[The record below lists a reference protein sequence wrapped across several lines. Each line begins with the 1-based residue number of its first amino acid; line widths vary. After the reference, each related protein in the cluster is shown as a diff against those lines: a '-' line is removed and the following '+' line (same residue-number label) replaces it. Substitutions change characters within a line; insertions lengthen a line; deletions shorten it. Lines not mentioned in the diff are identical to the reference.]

1 MERMLKVWYAENNDF
16 YAKSGGVK
24 TKKVANKLYLCLM
37 SKPFVVGICGGSG
50 AGKTTLL
57 KRLSETFQNASTA
70 VFSMDNYYLPIE
82 QQTKDANGIVNFDLP
97 TALDDQKLSTDLQTL
112 ISGQPIE
119 VREYFF
125 NVQGSKSVLLTIQPS
140 DLIIVEGLFTLHY
153 PSVFSQL
160 DFSIFVDVDHA
171 TQLDRRIY
179 RDQETRGYK
188 RSEIIYQW
196 ENHVLPC
203 YEQFIE
209 PYRTNAHFVYCNDH
223 RADHDFLRL
232 SEHLRTLVPDRFL

>member
-1 MERMLKVWYAENNDF
+1 
-16 YAKSGGVK
+16 
-24 TKKVANKLYLCLM
+24 M

-57 KRLSETFQNASTA
+57 KRLSETFQGASTA
-70 VFSMDNYYLPIE
+70 VFSMDNYYLSIE

-97 TALDDQKLSTDLQTL
+97 TALDHQKLTTDLQTL

-153 PSVFSQL
+153 QSVFSQL

-209 PYRTNAHFVYCNDH
+209 PYRNNAHFVYCNDH
-223 RADHDFLRL
+223 
-232 SEHLRTLVPDRFL
+232 

>member
-1 MERMLKVWYAENNDF
+1 
-16 YAKSGGVK
+16 
-24 TKKVANKLYLCLM
+24 M

-57 KRLSETFQNASTA
+57 KRLSETFLDASIA
-70 VFSMDNYYLPIE
+70 VFSMDNYYLPIDV
-82 QQTKDANGIVNFDLP
+82 QSQDANGVVNFDLP
-97 TALDDQKLSTDLQTL
+97 TALDHQKLTADLQML

-119 VREYFF
+119 VREYSF
-125 NVQGSKSVLLTIQPS
+125 NVQGGKSVLLTIHPS
-140 DLIIVEGLFTLHY
+140 DIIIVEGLFTLHY
-153 PSVFSQL
+153 PHVFAQL
-160 DFSIFVDVDHA
+160 DYSIFVDVDHA

-179 RDQETRGYK
+179 RDQETRGYS

-209 PYRTNAHFVYCNDH
+209 PYRNNAHFVFYNDH
-223 RADHDFLRL
+223 RVDRNRL
-232 SEHLRTLVPDRFL
+232 QTWCVRVI

>member
-1 MERMLKVWYAENNDF
+1 
-16 YAKSGGVK
+16 
-24 TKKVANKLYLCLM
+24 M

-57 KRLSETFQNASTA
+57 NRLAETLQGASTA

-82 QQTKDANGIVNFDLP
+82 QQAKDANGIVNFDLP
-97 TALDDQKLSTDLQTL
+97 SALDQRKLIADLQQL
-112 ISGQPIE
+112 VAGNPIE

-125 NVQGSKSVLLTIQPS
+125 NVQGNKSVLLTIQPS

-153 PSVFSQL
+153 PEVFKQL

-188 RSEIIYQW
+188 RTEIIYQW

-203 YEQFIE
+203 YEQYIE
-209 PYRTNAHFVYCNDH
+209 PYRDAASFIYANDH
-223 RADHDFLRL
+223 RADADFLRL
-232 SEHLRTLVPDRFL
+232 SEQLRTLVPDRFL

>member
-1 MERMLKVWYAENNDF
+1 MLK
-16 YAKSGGVK
+16 
-24 TKKVANKLYLCLM
+24 TKNIANKLYLCFM

-57 KRLSETFQNASTA
+57 KRLSETFQNASIA

-82 QQTKDANGIVNFDLP
+82 QQTKDTNGIVNFDLP
-97 TALDDQKLSTDLQTL
+97 SALDHQKLSADLQSL
-112 ISGQPIE
+112 ISGQAIE

-153 PSVFSQL
+153 PNVYSQL

-203 YEQFIE
+203 YQQFIE
-209 PYRTNAHFVYCNDH
+209 PYRNNAHFVFCNDH
-223 RADHDFLRL
+223 RADRDFLRL
-232 SEHLRTLVPDRFL
+232 SEQLRTLVPDRFL